1 MMFGLWFFCIA
12 ANVCFIHI
20 LIHSFKNIKNV
31 VKLFLE
37 IIKDHYFVPKTI
49 YCLVGIIYYSNLVLK
64 ISPYICSTHTG
75 SYMYI
80 EASAPRRPGQ
90 KARLFSPGNLP
101 TTGTCVTF
109 FYHMYGNTMGTL
121 NVYAKVG
128 GALGTPI
135 LTTSGNH
142 GNKWLQ
148 AQVTV
153 TSASSWSVSNAEI
166 LHALLD
172 VLSIIC

>member
-1 MMFGLWFFCIA
+1 
-12 ANVCFIHI
+12 
-20 LIHSFKNIKNV
+20 
-31 VKLFLE
+31 
-37 IIKDHYFVPKTI
+37 
-49 YCLVGIIYYSNLVLK
+49 
-64 ISPYICSTHTG
+64 
-75 SYMYI
+75 MYI

-101 TTGTCVTF
+101 TTGACVTF

-153 TSASSWSVSNAEI
+153 SSASSWSVSNAEI
-166 LHALLD
+166 LHALLSILMFYQLYVSVIALCM
-172 VLSIIC
+172 VLMLTCKHYHNHVIKQWFWTTGQNVNEIDYNQYFQNNSCKIYCLIFKCIRITNM